1 MTRRRILALGLWL
14 TLVAVLATVVA
25 RASFTADMS
34 VFLPADPTEEQ
45 RLLVDQLREGM
56 VSRLIL
62 VGLSGGDAA
71 ARQQTSRHV
80 AAALRGDARFAA
92 VNNGEPVNLEADR
105 RFLFDNRYALSPAVT
120 PGHFT
125 IEGLRA
131 ALGRTLDLL
140 ASPAGLLAKPLVTRD
155 PTGEMMRLLDMLD
168 RGEQPRRDGEVWVS
182 ADGGSALLLALTRA
196 EGGDLDGQ
204 EAAMAAI
211 REAFAAAPAS
221 AGLQLEMSG
230 PGVFAVH
237 SRDTIKR
244 DVTRIATIGSLLIVG
259 LLLLIYRSLPVLLLG
274 LLPVLTGALAGIAA
288 VSLGFGVVH
297 GLTLGFGTT
306 LIGEAVDYAI
316 YLFVQTGHGQA
327 RDEAERRAFW
337 PTIRLGLLTSTCG
350 FLALLLSG
358 FPGLAQLGLYSI
370 TGLLTAAL
378 VTRFILPA
386 LLPAGFALRDVTAL
400 GERLGQLAAR
410 ARRLRALTLALALG
424 ALAVI
429 AARHD
434 TLWNDELLAL
444 SPVPA
449 ADQALDQRLRDEL
462 RAPDV
467 RYLIVIDAATREAV
481 LQAAEALAPTLDRLR
496 ADGVL
501 GGWDSPAHYLPSL
514 ATQRERLAALPARD
528 ELARRLQAA
537 TEGLPLRA
545 ERLTAFLDEVE
556 AARSRPPVDRDTL
569 AGSSLALAVDAML
582 IDGDFGHRAMLP
594 LRAPAGGASAHLI
607 DADTVRAALATA
619 DLPAGAG
626 TPRFLDTKRES
637 DALYHGYLSEAI
649 QLSLGG
655 VAAIVVL
662 LAVFLRSPLRVLR
675 VVAPLAA
682 AVLVVTAALALAGR
696 QLILLHLVG
705 MLLVVAVGSNYAL
718 FFDHATREG
727 QRPAPRTLASLLFAT
742 LTTMA
747 GFGLL
752 AFAEVPVLQA
762 IGVTVGPGALLALVF
777 SAVLSRSGSA
787 RGTA

>member
-125 IEGLRA
+125 VEGLCA

-410 ARRLRALTLALALG
+410 ARRLRALTLVLALG

-462 RAPDV
+462 GAPDV
-467 RYLIVIDAATREAV
+467 RYLIVIDAGTREAV
-481 LQAAEALAPTLDRLR
+481 LQAAEALAPTLDRLQ

-501 GGWDSPAHYLPSL
+501 GGWDSPAHYLPSQ
-514 ATQRERLAALPARD
+514 AAQRARLAALPARD

-537 TEGLPLRA
+537 TEDLPLRA

-556 AARSRPPVDRDTL
+556 AARKRPPVERDTL
-569 AGSSLALAVDAML
+569 VGSSLALAVDAML

-637 DALYHGYLSEAI
+637 DALYHSYLSEAI

-777 SAVLSRSGSA
+777 SAVLSRTGSA
-787 RGTA
+787 RGAA